1 MRMKVVSALLK
12 TYPQS
17 NITKMNVSDFIINRL
32 ATWGITRIFGYS
44 GDGINGI
51 MGALSRSMTPIK
63 FTQVRHEEM
72 AALMACAHA
81 KFTGEVGVCL
91 ATSGPGAIHLLN
103 GLYDA
108 KLDHQPVV
116 AIVGQ
121 TARMALGGSYQ
132 QEVDLISLFKDVAH
146 EYIHIATDPTQVRH
160 LIDRAIR
167 IAKAE
172 RTVTCVVIPNDV
184 QTLDAVET
192 PPHEH
197 YSIHSG
203 VGHPD
208 SYTLP
213 TDAALQRAAHI
224 LNVGN
229 KVSILIGAGAKNAS
243 NEVIQIAELLGA
255 GVAKALLG
263 KDVLPDSVPFVTGPI
278 GFFGSTATEKMMR
291 DCDTL
296 LLIGTSFPYAEF
308 LPEEGQARAV
318 QIDIDG
324 RMLSLRY
331 PTEVNLLGDSRET
344 LRRLMPLIHKKPATE
359 WRSKIEEDIRIWNQE
374 QEQLVERTS
383 RLLNPQRVFSELSPL
398 LPDNCILTADSG
410 SVAGWY
416 ARELEIREG
425 MMASLSG
432 NLATMGCAVPYAI
445 AAKFAFPERA
455 VIAFAGDGAMQ
466 MNGNLELLTIGK
478 YWQSWKNPNIIVCV
492 LNNRDLNMVTWEQRM
507 MEGDPKFETTQVIPD
522 FNYAAYAETL
532 GFMGIRID
540 SPEQVAD
547 AWKTALLAD
556 RPVLIEAITD
566 PEVSPFPDHVM
577 MKKADKLAASLSM
590 GDDAVMQNTGHILQQ
605 KVEESLEKLK

>member
-1 MRMKVVSALLK
+1 MGKNNEEKTKVS
-12 TYPQS
+12 
-17 NITKMNVSDFIINRL
+17 NVSDFIIKRL
-32 ATWGITRIFGYS
+32 ASWGITRIFGYP

-51 MGALSRSMTPIK
+51 LGAMSRSMEGIK

-116 AIVGQ
+116 AIIGQ
-121 TARMALGGSYQ
+121 TARMAIGGHYQ
-132 QEVDLISLFKDVAH
+132 QEVDLVSLFKDVAH
-146 EYIHIATDPTQVRH
+146 EYVHMASDASQVRH

-167 IAKAE
+167 IARAE
-172 RTVTCVVIPNDV
+172 RTVTCVIIPNDV
-184 QTLDAVET
+184 QTMDAIEN

-197 YSIHSG
+197 YSVHTGI
-203 VGHPD
+203 GHPS
-208 SYTLP
+208 SYIIP
-213 TDAALQRAAHI
+213 TDEALEKAAHI

-229 KVSILIGAGAKNAS
+229 KVGILIGAGAMKAAD
-243 NEVIQIAELLGA
+243 EVIKVANLLNA

-263 KDVLPDSVPFVTGPI
+263 KTALPDDLSFVTGPI
-278 GFFGSTATEKMMR
+278 GFFGSTATEFMMKE
-291 DCDTL
+291 CDTL
-296 LLIGTSFPYAEF
+296 LMIGTSFPYAEF

-331 PTEVNLLGDSRET
+331 PVEVNLLGDSKQT
-344 LRRLMPLIHKKPATE
+344 LQRLIPLLHQKNARE
-359 WRSKIEEDIRIWNQE
+359 WRQKIEEKIQQWNQE
-374 QEQLVERTS
+374 QQVLALRES
-383 RLLNPQRVFSELSPL
+383 KLLNPQFVFTALSPM

-410 SVAGWY
+410 STASWY
-416 ARELEIREG
+416 ARELKIRDG

-432 NLATMGCAVPYAI
+432 TLATMGCAVPYAI
-445 AAKFAFPERA
+445 AAKFAFPERT

-466 MNGNLELLTIGK
+466 MNGNLELLTISK
-478 YWQSWKNPNIIVCV
+478 YWQSWAKPNIIICV

-507 MEGDPKFETTQVIPD
+507 MEGDPKFETTQVTPD
-522 FNYAAYAETL
+522 FDYAAYATSL
-532 GFMGIRID
+532 GFLGIRVD
-540 SPEQVAD
+540 SPDQVSD
-547 AWKTALLAD
+547 AWQQALSAD

-566 PEVSPFPDHVM
+566 PEISPFPDHVL
-577 MKKADKLAASLSM
+577 MKKSQNLAAAVAK
-590 GDDAVMQNTGHILQQ
+590 GDNAPLENTGHILQVSIEAQ
-605 KVEESLEKLK
+605 LNADR

>member
-1 MRMKVVSALLK
+1 
-12 TYPQS
+12 
-17 NITKMNVSDFIINRL
+17 MNVSDYIIKRL
-32 ATWGITRIFGYS
+32 AIWGISRIFGYS

-51 MGALSRSMTPIK
+51 MGALSRSMESIK

-121 TARMALGGSYQ
+121 SARMAIGGHYQ
-132 QEVDLISLFKDVAH
+132 QEIDLISLFKDVAH
-146 EYIHIATDPTQVRH
+146 EYVHMASDPSQVRH

-172 RTVTCVVIPNDV
+172 RTVTCIIIPNDI
-184 QTLDAVET
+184 QTLDAVEA

-197 YSIHSG
+197 YSLHTG

-208 SYTLP
+208 SHTIP
-213 TDAALQRAAHI
+213 TDEALKQGAHI

-229 KVSILIGAGAKNAS
+229 RVAILIGAGAMHAAD
-243 NEVIQIAELLGA
+243 EVIQIADLLNA

-263 KDVLPDSVPFVTGPI
+263 KSALPDNLPYLTGTI
-278 GFFGSTATEKMMR
+278 GFFGTRPTETMMNE
-291 DCDTL
+291 CDTL

-308 LPEEGQARAV
+308 LPKEGQARAV

-331 PTEVNLLGDSRET
+331 PVEVNLLGDSKET
-344 LRRLMPLIHKKPATE
+344 LKRLIPLIHQKPAKE
-359 WRSKIEEDIRIWNQE
+359 WRDKLIGEMNVWNLE
-374 QEQLVERTS
+374 QEQLALRKS
-383 RLLNPQRVFSELSPL
+383 ALMNPQRIFTALSPL

-410 SVAGWY
+410 SAASWY
-416 ARELEIREG
+416 ARELKIRNG

-445 AAKFAFPERA
+445 AAKFAYPERT

-466 MNGNLELLTIGK
+466 MNGNEELLTISK
-478 YWQSWKNPNIIVCV
+478 YWQSWRTPNIIICV

-507 MEGDPKFETTQVIPD
+507 MEGDPKLETTQIIPD
-522 FNYAAYAETL
+522 FNYAAYAEQL
-532 GFMGIRID
+532 GFLGIRVE
-540 SPEQVAD
+540 SPDDLQK
-547 AWKTALLAD
+547 AWKSALAAD
-556 RPVLIEAITD
+556 RPALIEAITD
-566 PEVSPFPDHVM
+566 PEVSPFPDHVLL
-577 MKKADKLAASLSM
+577 KNADKLAASVAK
-590 GDDAVMQNTGHILQQ
+590 GDDAAMKNTGDILQRRI
-605 KVEESLEKLK
+605 EESINNE

>member
-1 MRMKVVSALLK
+1 
-12 TYPQS
+12 
-17 NITKMNVSDFIINRL
+17 MNVSDFIIQRL
-32 ATWGITRIFGYS
+32 GSWGINRIYGYP

-51 MGALSRSMTPIK
+51 MGALGRSDVPIR

-72 AALMACAHA
+72 AAFMACAHA

-132 QEVDLISLFKDVAH
+132 QEVDLPALFKDVAQ
-146 EYIHIATDPTQVRH
+146 EYVQTISDPAQVRH
-160 LIDRAIR
+160 VIDRAIR

-172 RTVTCVVIPNDV
+172 RTVTCVIIPNDV
-184 QTLDAVET
+184 QSLEAVEV

-197 YSIHSG
+197 YTLHTG

-208 SYTLP
+208 SYIVP
-213 TDAALQRAAHI
+213 SDEALNQAAHI

-229 KVSILIGAGAKNAS
+229 RVAMLIGAGALGAAD
-243 NEVIQIAELLGA
+243 EVSRVAGLLNA

-263 KDVLPDSVPFVTGPI
+263 KAALPDDHPMMTGTI
-278 GFFGSTATEKMMR
+278 GFFGTTATELMMQE
-291 DCDTL
+291 CDTL

-308 LPEEGQARAV
+308 LPKEGQARCV

-331 PTEVNLLGDSRET
+331 PAEVNLLGDSKET
-344 LRRLMPLIHKKPATE
+344 LKRLIPLLHQKGNTE
-359 WRSKIEEDIRIWNQE
+359 WKNKIQERMRQWNQQ
-374 QEQLVERTS
+374 QEALAMRTAKP
-383 RLLNPQRVFSELSPL
+383 LNPQFVFRVLSPL
-398 LPDNCILTADSG
+398 LPEKCILTADSG
-410 SVAGWY
+410 STASWY
-416 ARELEIREG
+416 ARELMMREG

-432 NLATMGCAVPYAI
+432 NLASMGCAVPYAI
-445 AAKFAFPERA
+445 AAKFAFPDRT

-466 MNGNLELLTIGK
+466 MNGNEELLTISK
-478 YWQSWKNPNIIVCV
+478 YWKAWANPRIIVCV

-507 MEGDPKFETTQVIPD
+507 MEGDPKLETTQVIPD
-522 FNYAAYAETL
+522 FNYAAYGRSL
-532 GFMGIRID
+532 GFLGLRVE
-540 SPEQVAD
+540 SPGQVVE
-547 AWKTALLAD
+547 AWHQALASD
-556 RPVLIEAITD
+556 RPVVFEAITD

-577 MKKADKLAASLSM
+577 MSSAGELASAITKGDKASLEH
-590 GDDAVMQNTGHILQQ
+590 TGHILQR
-605 KVEESLEKLK
+605 KIRERMEGESN

>member
-1 MRMKVVSALLK
+1 
-12 TYPQS
+12 
-17 NITKMNVSDFIINRL
+17 MNVSDYIIKRL
-32 ATWGITRIFGYS
+32 AAWGISRIFGYS

-51 MGALSRSMTPIK
+51 LGALSRSMESIK

-121 TARMALGGSYQ
+121 SARMAIGGHYQ
-132 QEVDLISLFKDVAH
+132 QEIDLISLFKDVAH
-146 EYIHIATDPTQVRH
+146 EYVHMASDPAQIRH

-172 RTVTCVVIPNDV
+172 RTVTCVIIPNDI
-184 QTLDAVET
+184 QTLDAVEV

-197 YSIHSG
+197 YSLHTGI
-203 VGHPD
+203 GHPD
-208 SYTLP
+208 SLTLP
-213 TDAALQRAAHI
+213 SDNALKRAAHI

-229 KVSILIGAGAKNAS
+229 RIGILVGAGAMHAS
-243 NEVIQIAELLGA
+243 DEVTQIADLLNA

-263 KDVLPDSVPFVTGPI
+263 KSALPDDLPYLTGTI
-278 GFFGSTATEKMMR
+278 GFFGTRPTETMMNE
-291 DCDTL
+291 CDTL
-296 LLIGTSFPYAEF
+296 FLIGTSFPYAEF
-308 LPEEGQARAV
+308 LPKEGQARAV

-331 PTEVNLLGDSRET
+331 PVEVNLLGDSKET
-344 LRRLMPLIHKKPATE
+344 LKRLIPLIHQKPSTE
-359 WRSKIEEDIRIWNQE
+359 WRGKLIDEIRVWNQE
-374 QEQLVERTS
+374 QEQLALRTS
-383 RLLNPQRVFSELSPL
+383 SFMNPQRVFTTLSPL

-410 SVAGWY
+410 SVASWY
-416 ARELEIREG
+416 ARELKIRDG
-425 MMASLSG
+425 MRASLSG

-445 AAKFAFPERA
+445 AAKFAYPDRT

-466 MNGNLELLTIGK
+466 MNGNEELLTISK
-478 YWQSWKNPNIIVCV
+478 YWQSWKTPNIIICV

-507 MEGDPKFETTQVIPD
+507 MEGDPKFETTQTIPD
-522 FNYAAYAETL
+522 FNYALYAEQL
-532 GFMGIRID
+532 GFLGIRVE
-540 SPEQVAD
+540 SPDGLEK
-547 AWKTALLAD
+547 AWTTALAAD
-556 RPVLIEAITD
+556 RPALIEAITD
-566 PEVSPFPDHVM
+566 PEVSPFPDHVLL
-577 MKKADKLAASLSM
+577 KNAEKLAASVAK
-590 GDDAVMQNTGHILQQ
+590 GDDAPLKNTGEILQNRI
-605 KVEESLEKLK
+605 EESMEHLP